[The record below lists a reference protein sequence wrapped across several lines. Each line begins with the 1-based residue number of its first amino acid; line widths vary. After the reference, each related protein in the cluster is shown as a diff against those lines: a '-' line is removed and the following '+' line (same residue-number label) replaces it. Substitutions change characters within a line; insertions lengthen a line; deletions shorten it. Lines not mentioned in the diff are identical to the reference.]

1 MTRAIL
7 NPQGK
12 VATSTSGLGRIVE
25 SGTSLT
31 NGLNVTPLFP
41 DREEPLDDEETNSF
55 ETYPFFDPW
64 ARASQSFVYT
74 VLNRVTDEERQ
85 IRQLESIG
93 MNEIQDQ
100 KSEHP
105 ADRIPA
111 DLEEFL

>member
-7 NPQGK
+7 DPQEK
-12 VATSTSGLGRIVE
+12 VASSTSGLGRIVE

-31 NGLNVTPLFP
+31 NNGLNVTTLFP
-41 DREEPLDDEETNSF
+41 DREEPLQGEETSSF

-64 ARASQSFVYT
+64 ARASESFVYT

-85 IRQLESIG
+85 IRQLESIA

-105 ADRIPA
+105 
-111 DLEEFL
+111 